1 MRIAIAGDSNSGM
14 TQEMAKELGMHILP
28 MPFQVNGKLCY
39 EGVDLTHEQFYR
51 AIADP
56 SASVSTSQPS
66 PGELTD
72 LWDRLLRTYD
82 EVVYIPMSSGLSASC
97 QTAAMLAEDYDGKV
111 QVVNNQR
118 ISVTQYQ
125 SMLDAGKLAED
136 GLDAAAIKAR
146 LEEEKFESSIY
157 IMVDTL
163 KYLKKGGRI
172 TPAVALVGTVLHMK
186 PVLQI
191 QGEKL
196 DAFAK
201 CRGTKQARKTMLDAI
216 RKDIQTRFSEY
227 DKAGELQMSYSWSW
241 LDDPAVV
248 EGWRQEIEEAF
259 PSYDLHGD
267 PLALSIGCHI
277 GPGALAVTVQ
287 HVLKKRT
294 K

>member
-1 MRIAIAGDSNSGM
+1 MRTAIAGDSNSGM
-14 TQEMAKELGMHILP
+14 TQEVAKELGMHILP
-28 MPFQVNGKLCY
+28 MSFLVNGKLCY
-39 EGVDLTHEQFYR
+39 EGVDLTHEQFYH

-56 SASVSTSQPS
+56 NSSVATSQPS

-97 QTAAMLAEDYDGKV
+97 QTAAMLAEDYEGKV

-125 SMLDAGKLAED
+125 SMLDARKLAED
-136 GLDAAAIKAR
+136 GLDAAAIKAK
-146 LEEEKFESSIY
+146 LEEEKFQSSIY

-172 TPAVALVGTVLHMK
+172 TPAAALVGTVLHMK

-201 CRGTKQARKTMLDAI
+201 CRGVKQARKTMLDAI
-216 RKDIQTRFSEY
+216 RTDIQTRFSEY
-227 DKAGELQMSYSWSW
+227 EKAGELQMSYSWSW

-248 EGWRQEIEEAF
+248 EGWKQEIQEAF
-259 PSYDLHGD
+259 PSFELYGD

-287 HVLKKRT
+287 HVLTKRT
-294 K
+294 R

>member
-1 MRIAIAGDSNSGM
+1 MRVAIAGDSNSGM
-14 TQEMAKELGMHILP
+14 TRETARERGMYILP
-28 MPFQVNGKLCY
+28 MSFLVNGRLCY
-39 EGVDLTHEQFYR
+39 EGVDLTHEDFYR

-56 SASVSTSQPS
+56 DASVSTSQPG

-72 LWDRLLRTYD
+72 FWDELLKTND

-97 QTAAMLAEDYDGKV
+97 QTALMLAEDYDGRV

-125 SMLDAGKLAED
+125 SMLDAQKLAED
-136 GLDAAAIKAR
+136 GLSAQQIRER
-146 LEEEKFESSIY
+146 LEEEKFQSSIY

-163 KYLKKGGRI
+163 KYLKQGGRI
-172 TPAVALVGTVLHMK
+172 TPAAALIGTVLHMK

-201 CRGTKQARKTMLDAI
+201 CRGAKQARRTMLDAI
-216 RKDIQTRFSEY
+216 RADIDGRFASYKKE
-227 DKAGELQMSYSWSW
+227 GTLQISYSWSW
-241 LDDPAVV
+241 ADDLSVV
-248 EGWRQEIEEAF
+248 EGWKQEISEAF
-259 PSYDLHGD
+259 PGCDIYGD

-287 HVLKKRT
+287 HVLKRRT
-294 K
+294 F